1 MLVGQIVIIVS
12 VVLLMALGIRARFA
26 VRTPNSY
33 IRKQFLI
40 WAPVA
45 VLVLV
50 YVVADAMSAHHN
62 WFGSGAM
69 VFMFAASTYSLI
81 ANLRIA
87 SRHDSKREESQTLAP
102 PPLQASGSDAE
113 ET

>member
-12 VVLLMALGIRARFA
+12 VVLLMVVGVRARLT

-40 WAPVA
+40 WVPVA

-62 WFGSGAM
+62 WLGSGAM
-69 VFMFAASTYSLI
+69 VFMLAASTYSLMS
-81 ANLRIA
+81 NLKTA
-87 SRHDSKREESQTLAP
+87 SRYGSTRAAESQT
-102 PPLQASGSDAE
+102 
-113 ET
+113 